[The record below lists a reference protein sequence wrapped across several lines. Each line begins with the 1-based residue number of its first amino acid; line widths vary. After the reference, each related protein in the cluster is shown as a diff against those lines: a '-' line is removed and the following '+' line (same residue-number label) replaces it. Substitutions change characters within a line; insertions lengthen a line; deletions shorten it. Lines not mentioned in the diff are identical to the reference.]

1 MAQAQAIERRP
12 AIVRRTSVVMAVATF
27 AYFASVMQRS
37 SMGVAALPASERFGT
52 TAAALS
58 ALAVFQLIVYAAMQ
72 IPVGILLDRFG
83 ARVLIFFGATAMT
96 LGQFLVANAQTIETA
111 YAGRMLVG
119 MGDAF
124 TFISLVRLII
134 AWNDSKV
141 VAKRQ
146 QLFTSLGQLGQVA
159 SAVPFA
165 IVLGL
170 AGWQDA
176 FSAAAFVAA
185 ISAVL
190 SILLIRNEPKHVT
203 HSRNSMTLRK
213 SISQLV
219 VNVKNPGIRM
229 SFWVHFTLQSSGSV
243 FLLLWGV
250 PYLVAGQHQSH
261 AFASSMLILQT
272 VLGLVLGYFLGL
284 MASKKPEWRVRA
296 VIAISIAIISCW
308 IVMAL
313 IPGIAPTW
321 MLVALVMI
329 IGIGGPASM
338 LAMDFARGFASPER
352 LGSANGFVNIG
363 GFLATFSTMAIAG
376 FILDLIRNL
385 TSASSPYTPL
395 GFRFAMSAQIA
406 ILLLGLVM
414 FLFELRNARRSQRL

>member
-1 MAQAQAIERRP
+1 MK
-12 AIVRRTSVVMAVATF
+12 RTKAVMAVATF

-37 SMGVAALPASERFGT
+37 SMGVAALPASERFST
-52 TAAALS
+52 TASALS

-83 ARVLIFFGATAMT
+83 ARILIFVGAVAMT
-96 LGQFLVANAQTIETA
+96 FGQLLVAVSTNIETA
-111 YAGRMLVG
+111 YVGRMLVG

-134 AWNDSKV
+134 AWNDAKV

-176 FSAAAFVAA
+176 FSIAAFVAA
-185 ISAVL
+185 LSAVL
-190 SILLIRNEPKHVT
+190 SIVFIRNEPTHVS
-203 HSRNSMTLRK
+203 HSRHSMTIRK
-213 SISQLV
+213 SMLQLFE
-219 VNVKNPGIRM
+219 NVKEPGIRM

-250 PYLVAGQHQSH
+250 PYLVAGQHQSS

-272 VLGLVLGYFLGL
+272 VLGLLLGYLLGL
-284 MASKKPEWRVRA
+284 MASHKPEWRVRA
-296 VIAISIAIISCW
+296 VIAIASSIIGAW
-308 IVMAL
+308 VVMAL
-313 IPGIAPTW
+313 LPGFAPTW
-321 MLVALVMI
+321 MLVALVVI
-329 IGIGGPASM
+329 IGVGGPASM
-338 LAMDFARGFASPER
+338 LAMDFARGFAPAER
-352 LGSANGFVNIG
+352 LGTANGFVNIG

-376 FILDLIRNL
+376 FILDLVRSA
-385 TSASSPYTPL
+385 TKASSPYTPL

-406 ILLLGLVM
+406 ILMLGLAM
-414 FLFELRNARRSQRL
+414 FLFELRKTRLARVI